1 MSAETTQAASEV
13 EPEWNPEAV
22 RRHRGLFRVIE
33 RRRSPKLRRS
43 DITVTEETAVRRA
56 VKAAMLGNAMEWFDF
71 GIYSYMAVTLGQVF
85 FPSGNPTAQT
95 LASFGAFAAAF
106 LLRPI
111 GGFVFG
117 PLGDRIGRKKVLSLT
132 MIMMALGT
140 FGIGLVPSYAA
151 IGIWA
156 PVLLLLFRVV
166 QGFSTGGEYGGAAT
180 FIAEYAPDKR
190 RGFFGSYL
198 EFGTLA
204 GYVGAAGLVTV
215 LTTLLDDGAML
226 SWGWRV
232 PFLVAGPLG
241 LIGMYMRLKLEDT
254 PAFQEL
260 EREKERGTE
269 RPKFRFGPFFRDH
282 WRALLL
288 CMILVAAYDIAD
300 YGLLSYMPTY
310 LTDELKYGSTAGL
323 VAIVVVMV
331 ALMCLVHPLGALSDR
346 VGRKPVLL
354 TGMIGFVVLTLP
366 AFLLLRAGGHVAIY
380 AGLLLLGLCL
390 LTFLATMSAVL
401 PALFPTEVRYSALA
415 ISFNVAGSIFGGTT
429 PLVMEGLTSAT
440 GNSLMPA
447 FYIMLAAVVGAVA
460 VLFMKE
466 TARQPLAGSPPSVST
481 PEEAAAMVAAQYP
494 RGPLSQIPA
503 VDVPDTPAGAETG
516 TPEPAVGATAA

>member
-1 MSAETTQAASEV
+1 MSAETTQAASES

-33 RRRSPKLRRS
+33 RRRNPKLRRS
-43 DITVTEETAVRRA
+43 DITVTAEPTVRRA

-71 GIYSYMAVTLGQVF
+71 GIYSYMAVTLGKVF

-132 MIMMALGT
+132 MIMMAFGT

-156 PVLLLLFRVV
+156 PVLLLLFRVI

-180 FIAEYAPDKR
+180 FIAEYAPDKK

-204 GYVGAAGLVTV
+204 GYVGAAGLVTI
-215 LTTLLDDGAML
+215 LTTVLDDGAMT

-241 LIGMYMRLKLEDT
+241 LIGLYMRLKLEDT
-254 PAFQEL
+254 PAYQEL
-260 EREKERGTE
+260 EREHSGTE

-323 VAIVVVMV
+323 VALVIVMIV
-331 ALMCLVHPLGALSDR
+331 LMCLVHPLGSLSDR
-346 VGRKPVLL
+346 IGRKPVLL
-354 TGMIGFVVLTLP
+354 TGMAGFVVLTVP
-366 AFLLLRAGGHVAIY
+366 AFLLLRTGGHVAIY

-401 PALFPTEVRYSALA
+401 PSLFPTEVRYSALA
-415 ISFNVAGSIFGGTT
+415 ISFNVAGSLFGGTT
-429 PLVMEGLTSAT
+429 PLVMQGLTSAT
-440 GNSLMPA
+440 GNNLMPA

-460 VLFMKE
+460 VLLIKE
-466 TARQPLAGSPPSVST
+466 TAQQPLEGSPPAVAT
-481 PEEAAAMVAAQYP
+481 AEEAAALVAAQYT
-494 RGPLSQIPA
+494 RGPLSQFPA
-503 VDVPDTPAGAETG
+503 DVPDALASEDRTA
-516 TPEPAVGATAA
+516 PEPAAGATAA

>member
-1 MSAETTQAASEV
+1 MSAETTQAASGAD
-13 EPEWNPEAV
+13 PDWNPEAV

-33 RRRSPKLRRS
+33 RRRNPKLRRS
-43 DITVTEETAVRRA
+43 DITVTEEPVVRRA

-71 GIYSYMAVTLGQVF
+71 GIYSYMAVTLGKVF

-106 LLRPI
+106 LLRPV

-132 MIMMALGT
+132 MMMMALGT

-156 PVLLLLFRVV
+156 PILLLVFRVI

-180 FIAEYAPDKR
+180 FIAEYAPDRK

-204 GYVGAAGLVTV
+204 GYVGAAGLVTI
-215 LTTLLDDGAML
+215 LTTVLDDGAMS

-254 PAFQEL
+254 PAYQEL
-260 EREKERGTE
+260 EREQERGAD

-288 CMILVAAYDIAD
+288 CMVLVAAYDIAD

-323 VAIVVVMV
+323 VAIVVVMIV
-331 ALMCLVHPLGALSDR
+331 LMCLVHPLGALSDR

-354 TGMIGFVVLTLP
+354 TGMAGFVVLTVP
-366 AFLLLRAGGHVAIY
+366 AFLLLRTGGHVAIY

-415 ISFNVAGSIFGGTT
+415 ISFNVAGSLFGGTT

-440 GNSLMPA
+440 GNNLMPA
-447 FYIMLAAVVGAVA
+447 LYIMVAAVAGAIA
-460 VLFMKE
+460 VLFVKE
-466 TARQPLAGSPPSVST
+466 TARQPLEGSAPAVST
-481 PEEAAAMVAAQYP
+481 PEEADEIVAAQYV
-494 RGPLSQIPA
+494 RGPLSSSPSDA
-503 VDVPDTPAGAETG
+503 PVTTTAAEADDAS
-516 TPEPAVGATAA
+516 EPAVGAPA

>member
-1 MSAETTQAASEV
+1 MSAETTQAASDS
-13 EPEWNPEAV
+13 EPEWDPEAV
-22 RRHRGLFRVIE
+22 RRHRGLFRAIE
-33 RRRSPKLRRS
+33 RRRNPKLRRS
-43 DITVTEETAVRRA
+43 DITVTEEPAVRRA

-71 GIYSYMAVTLGQVF
+71 GIYSYMAVTLGKVF

-156 PVLLLLFRVV
+156 PALLLLFRVI

-180 FIAEYAPDKR
+180 FIAEYAPDKK

-204 GYVGAAGLVTV
+204 GYVGAAGLVTI
-215 LTTLLDDGAML
+215 LTTFLDDGAMT

-241 LIGMYMRLKLEDT
+241 LIGLYMRLKLEDT
-254 PAFQEL
+254 PAYREL
-260 EREKERGTE
+260 EREQHTSE
-269 RPKFRFGPFFRDH
+269 RPKFRFGPFFREH
-282 WRALLL
+282 WRALML

-310 LTDELKYGSTAGL
+310 LTDELDYGSTAGL
-323 VAIVVVMV
+323 VALVIVMV
-331 ALMCLVHPLGALSDR
+331 VLMCLVHPLGSLSDR

-354 TGMIGFVVLTLP
+354 TGMAGFVVLTVP
-366 AFLLLRAGGHVAIY
+366 AFLLLRSGGHVAIY

-415 ISFNVAGSIFGGTT
+415 ISFNVAGSLFGGTT

-440 GNSLMPA
+440 GNDLMPA
-447 FYIMLAAVVGAVA
+447 FYIMLASVVGAIA
-460 VLFMKE
+460 VLGIKE
-466 TARQPLAGSPPSVST
+466 TARQPLEGSPPAVST
-481 PEEAAAMVAAQYP
+481 AEEAGDLVEAQYV
-494 RGPLSQIPA
+494 RGPLSQFPA
-503 VDVPDTPAGAETG
+503 EAPDGRAATDRGA
-516 TPEPAVGATAA
+516 PEPVA